1 MKKTVL
7 AVGVLLLLSL
17 GFTSCDDDDIE
28 DVACETAEGTL
39 ETAVEQTYA
48 AYDDDR
54 EDSDKCQAAKDAIEE
69 YRDLECTDATAYAA
83 EYLDVLASC
92 PD

>member
-7 AVGVLLLLSL
+7 AVGVLLLSL

-54 EDSDKCQAAKDAIEE
+54 EDADKCQAAKDAIEE
-69 YRDLECTDATAYAA
+69 YRDLECTEETAYAV
-83 EYLDVLASC
+83 EYADVLLNC